1 MAAGSFKQT
10 LGTKP
15 RNPTT
20 ARIRIGNV
28 PTPLHKQEKDF
39 QNLSLTYAQENEE
52 IILLWGG

>member
-52 IILLWGG
+52 IILL